1 MASVFRAVLLAV
13 FAIAAASGAR
23 AEDAFMADR
32 TLGKDNAPIKVE
44 EYFSMTCSHCAD
56 FYLKMLPDLEKRYVE
71 TGKVRFIMRDFPLGA
86 LSLKAAVVAR
96 CMPKDTYHPFVKI
109 LFGALEDGSFGG
121 NETEP
126 KLYQYAA
133 LGGLA
138 IDRAKACANDPK
150 LQETIIAGRTEAT
163 TKYNVQA
170 TPTFVINDGAE
181 IINGALST
189 DAFAAVFDRLLA
201 AKKK

>member
-1 MASVFRAVLLAV
+1 MASVFRALLLAV
-13 FAIAAASGAR
+13 FAIAIASGAR
-23 AEDAFMADR
+23 AEDGFMSER
-32 TLGKDNAPIKVE
+32 SLGRSDAPIKVD

-56 FYLKMLPDLEKRYVE
+56 FYLDTLPLLEKRYIE
-71 TGKVRFIMRDFPLGA
+71 TGKLRIIMHDFPLGA
-86 LSLKAAVVAR
+86 LSLKAAVVSR
-96 CMPKDTYHPFVKI
+96 CMPKDTYHPFIKT
-109 LFGALEDGSFGG
+109 LFGALKDGSFGG

-138 IDRAKACANDPK
+138 MDRAKACAADPK
-150 LQETIIAGRTEAT
+150 LQDALIAGRTEAT

-181 IINGALST
+181 IINGAMSAE
-189 DAFAAVFDRLLA
+189 AFFNVFDRLLA
-201 AKKK
+201 AKK

>member
-1 MASVFRAVLLAV
+1 MASVLRAVLLAV
-13 FAIAAASGAR
+13 FALSVASGAR
-23 AEDAFMADR
+23 AEDAFMSDR

-44 EYFSMTCSHCAD
+44 DYSSMTCSHCAD
-56 FYLKMLPDLEKRYVE
+56 FYLNTLPVLEKKYIE
-71 TGKVRFIMRDFPLGA
+71 TGKVRFIFRDFPLGG

-96 CMPKDTYHPFVKI
+96 CMPKDTYHPFVRT
-109 LFGALEDGSFGG
+109 LFGALKEGGFGA

-150 LQETIIAGRTEAT
+150 LQDALIAARTEAT
-163 TKYNVQA
+163 AKYNVQA

-181 IINGALST
+181 IINGALSA
-189 DAFAAVFDRLLA
+189 DDFAAVFDRLLA
-201 AKKK
+201 AKK